1 MAKCQECKRQASKII
16 PARYP
21 KTTST
26 TQKQFGNLRIYQNMV
41 QNPKVFEMDKKTF
54 SDQSVF
60 TLQSVEITEIY
71 SSAILI
77 KIS

>member
-41 QNPKVFEMDKKTF
+41 QKPEVFEMDKKTF
-54 SDQSVF
+54 
-60 TLQSVEITEIY
+60 
-71 SSAILI
+71 
-77 KIS
+77 

>member
-41 QNPKVFEMDKKTF
+41 QKPKVFETDKIDIFWMYLHDLVNPPKCGNYGN
-54 SDQSVF
+54 
-60 TLQSVEITEIY
+60 L
-71 SSAILI
+71 L
-77 KIS
+77 